1 MRDLLAMHLD
11 NNERLKEIDR
21 HKRHRHLLYL
31 EAITVQV
38 IQVDTDHIMVATNHN
53 TQTCLFTATIQD
65 MPHTQDIIHT
75 VSYSVEFKK
84 TPQHNRSLEQ
94 KKSLRKKRLN
104 LKEKSL
110 LQRQK

>member
-1 MRDLLAMHLD
+1 
-11 NNERLKEIDR
+11 
-21 HKRHRHLLYL
+21 
-31 EAITVQV
+31 
-38 IQVDTDHIMVATNHN
+38 
-53 TQTCLFTATIQD
+53 

-84 TPQHNRSLEQ
+84 TLQHNRSLEQ